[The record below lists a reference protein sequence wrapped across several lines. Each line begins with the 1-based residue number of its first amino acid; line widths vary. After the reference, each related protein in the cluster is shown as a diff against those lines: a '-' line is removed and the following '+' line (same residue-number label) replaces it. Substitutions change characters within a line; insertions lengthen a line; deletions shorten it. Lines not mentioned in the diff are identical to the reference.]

1 MSGEETVRPALHVVR
16 GDPTPEEVAV
26 LTALVA
32 AAAAATPQTRPRV
45 RRGGWND
52 PARTHRR
59 EMLPGPNGWRTAGR

>member
-1 MSGEETVRPALHVVR
+1 MSDAEVVRPALQVVR

-32 AAAAATPQTRPRV
+32 AVAAAAPESRPRV

-52 PARTHRR
+52 PARSHRR
-59 EMLPGPNGWRTAGR
+59 ELLPGPNGWRTAGR